1 MKRNFISL
9 LVALTAL
16 FMLFAFSACAPEEPN
31 VDEPV
36 KITGIS
42 LSEDGVLTWNAV
54 PGATT
59 YRLVVGMSSD
69 TTSET
74 TFDLRQFNLSDGTHT
89 VGVFA
94 SKDTSEMEIGFGELK
109 FTLQKGVYT
118 SDSAEI
124 PVEPDPGEVLDSPK
138 LVLERDA
145 LVWDSI
151 SGAVGYRLT
160 VDGQETEL
168 KADQT
173 SYTIEDIAVGSF
185 TASIVAL
192 AEDDRLNSEPYSA
205 TLTFEMFSAGN
216 GTAET
221 PYIITT
227 AEHFSSIQYFSSKNF
242 EISSNHQ
249 LNGAQ
254 ATQING
260 FSGNLDGNGAT
271 IRDLTVV
278 DSSDNGKQVAW
289 FKTVETGA
297 TIRNLDLQITEVASN
312 VLAEYNYGTMS
323 ELSVQIDGV
332 KANGYSL
339 LVASNY
345 GTVSDCEVSGSAT
358 QMVYA
363 IVGNQEKTLE
373 NNEKIEGVIRNV
385 TASLNIRV
393 EADSMSVYGYSG
405 MLCRDNYGSI
415 ENSRVSGEVEITC
428 SDEGNNSGTGPV
440 FIGGF
445 VGDNRGSIAY
455 SESNVQMTLNYG
467 QLKFYKLAIGEFAG
481 RNGTGGEI
489 TESRSAGSIEVSLLR
504 KYNQLELGGFVGAN
518 EGILASCSA
527 EGSVSLQMENPS
539 NPIGWMISNASVG
552 GLVGSNT
559 NIGAA
564 ETSGSI
570 SDSFVRNALSLENF
584 GNEDEKSG
592 DVFGK
597 AVNDATCENCYA
609 VSYDNIELSD
619 KWLIFVNSA
628 PVLKAFAEDIPV
640 ITQKVTPVLDKGVVS
655 WEAQSQAE
663 YYLVRLDDGEPFRVE
678 TCSVDL
684 KNQKWSEGGQHTL
697 YIMVCND
704 EYAKGEW
711 AELEFSVYSFSVWS
725 NGTEKT
731 LFYQV
736 QGAEISLSDYLYPL
750 EGHTP
755 TGFTDEQNN
764 HYNSDAVVALSGDL
778 KLTVQYEINPYTIQY
793 FTMKPDGSWVQIESR
808 TLDFGAAIT
817 YPTATVDGWDPAGY
831 TFAGW
836 YLDDSLVTEN
846 PYTTVPANDLSL
858 YAKFTRNT
866 FDLVV
871 NLNNNE
877 EAYSISVPYDTL
889 VTEEYIGHKLGE
901 VTYFG
906 YTFVGWYS
914 DEVLNTPFEEFRMGT
929 QSVQIYAKWSIN
941 TYTITVDAQEGSY
954 EGEIPETFTVEEG
967 VLYLPAAEKYGYTF
981 QGWSINGSGNGV
993 YMFDRSM
1000 YAEDITLT
1008 ALYTPNIYRIEY
1020 NYGDGTVS
1028 CEKSYTVT
1036 LHSDGTFKLNP
1047 SLSWDI
1053 TVDKDHPLTVPI
1065 YYGELKGVYYTWH
1078 TDKNCESDPY
1088 DFSAPVTE
1096 DLHLY
1101 CKRHTS
1107 SYSQAMPYGS
1117 TLAYYATAETFTATE
1132 YFVVDGSNREYEVSS
1147 KLSFRTGAQV
1157 PYLLKSVKTTVWA
1170 YGKTGSSIVFSG
1182 EGVYTDSNGRAQY
1195 LAEVNKIFEVGTVL
1209 RVETTFTVQK
1219 RSGNGITDF
1228 NIFMSDR
1235 NRQVR
1240 LEISGENGITQGKAE
1255 WRYDNIVFGEVFSQL
1270 PVSERF
1276 GYEFIGWFYDGK
1288 LYTADSVMDIASDL
1302 TLTAQFKLVYK
1313 DVKYELNG
1321 GTNHSGNPAQYSI
1334 EDGNITLS
1342 PAEKE
1347 GYRFMGWYLDEGFNQ
1362 SISSFDYETYQDG
1375 ITLYARFEKLYTVS
1389 YVLPEYAG
1397 TMEPDTRI
1405 ASEYFTPK
1413 SIEDIVGGDAEY
1425 RFAGW
1430 YADADYTERVTNIS
1444 DRAEDVVLY
1453 AKFVPLYH
1461 VTAHLD
1467 GGSLT
1472 VTIPKFTAE
1481 DEIDLSSITAE
1492 KANHLFLGWYLDA
1505 DFQEMIESIPV
1516 GTEQNI
1522 EIYAK
1527 YIRST
1532 DGLVFKLN
1540 GDGTGYMVSAG
1551 SSGLGE
1557 TDVVIPEEYKGLPVL
1572 SIGSFAN
1579 QSAITSVTIP
1589 ESVAEISAE
1598 AFKNCTGLQTF
1609 EVPAWI
1615 ESIGEGAFSGCS
1627 NLQELTIPFV
1637 GQTAQD
1643 VLPFGAVFGTD
1654 AYSGGIKTVQNY
1666 KIENTS
1672 REYTVYIPQTLKKVT
1687 VRGGAITNRAFINC
1701 GNIETI
1707 VCDET
1712 VTSVGDE
1719 AFSNAISL
1727 KTADIDGVTSIGE
1740 KAFFGCTSL
1749 TEFIAPEA
1757 LVSLGVSVFEG
1768 CTKLQNVDLGSV
1780 QVLGERA
1787 FAGCT
1792 SLNSVTVPA
1801 TVSELPAEVFPVLD
1815 EITFEGGLE
1824 IQQAAF
1830 EDASTLTVRVA
1841 TLNIWCA
1848 MNFAETAANPLSE
1861 GAELLIGGQALPQ
1874 QLIIPDTITEI
1885 GSYVFCGLDFTEI
1898 TVPASVSKI
1907 GDGAFANNSV
1917 LISAHI
1923 EASDIGFG
1931 IFEGCSAMQELTLNS
1946 DKVGYVFGAADME
1959 NEYEK
1964 VPRSLV
1970 SFTMLSGT
1978 KISDYAFYATEI
1990 EEFNL
1995 PDTIETIGAYAF
2007 FETPVLN
2014 WSFPENVKSIGT
2026 GALGGVSPFP
2036 KTVDLRHMT
2045 NIGKG
2050 VVLRANV
2057 ETLIVPF
2064 IGQTLT
2070 NAQNN
2075 VRHLG
2080 FFFASGTDDGRN
2092 DVPTVLKT
2100 VTVLGGGEIGSDTFA
2115 GCSHIENLILQ
2126 NVLVEP
2132 GALSGL
2138 SQLRKLEVP
2147 HAGDHVTT
2155 TNGSGGVT
2163 YERYDPFGILFGTN
2177 SFANSVS
2184 ITQKTRIYQYSTW
2197 HESDATYYV
2206 PAYLEE
2212 ITIGKQ
2218 LFPYSFY
2225 NYTSSGMLYSI
2236 HLILGDGVTDIP
2248 ENAFAGCTKLKTVT
2262 IGENVSAVEQ
2272 FAFSGCSSLSE
2283 IQYAGTMEQ
2292 LFGITFGES
2301 WNPGGEY
2308 NAQNYTLT
2316 VDGEEVE
2323 SRLEVPDSVT
2333 ELHLDAFIGV
2343 KTITEL
2349 VLPVGIT
2356 KVWSGLNA
2364 ENVDVYY
2371 AGSEAQWLN
2380 IEFAAPIAKSFA
2392 LYCQGD
2398 LVEAIDVP
2406 SELTVI
2412 SDYAF
2417 SGCNSLKSISF
2428 SERSQLQIIGKSAF
2442 ENCINL
2448 STALIPIG
2456 VGQLTEIGNNAFKS
2470 CSALTGFQ
2478 IPASVSVLGDSAF
2491 EGCTALKTVDF
2502 GTGSLLTVI
2511 PNRAFNLCSSLTAI
2525 RIPFGVTRIGEN
2537 AFYGATALKE
2547 VTFEGTEGANALTTI
2562 DKYAFTNCS
2571 KLASFIVSKNMQT
2584 FGTQAFKG
2592 CTSLVSVYNYSSLPL
2607 VQGSSAY
2614 GYVAFYA
2621 TEVIAKTVGE

>member
-74 TFDLRQFNLSDGTHT
+74 TFELRQFNLSDGTHT

-118 SDSAEI
+118 SDAAEI
-124 PVEPDPGEVLDSPK
+124 PVEPDLGEVLDSPK

-227 AEHFSSIQYFSSKNF
+227 AEHFSNIQYFSSKNF

-254 ATQING
+254 ATQIG
-260 FSGNLDGNGAT
+260 SFSGVLDGNGAI
-271 IRDLTVV
+271 IRDFTVI
-278 DSSDNGKQVAW
+278 DSSEDGKQVAW
-289 FKTVETGA
+289 FDTLETGA
-297 TIRNLDLQITEVASN
+297 AIRNLNLQITEVASD
-312 VLAEYNYGTMS
+312 VFAKSNYGTMAG
-323 ELSVQIDGV
+323 LSVQIDGV
-332 KANGYSL
+332 KASGYSL
-339 LVASNY
+339 LTASNY

-363 IVGNQEKTLE
+363 IAGNQEKTLE

-415 ENSRVSGEVEITC
+415 ENSRVSGTMEITC
-428 SDEGNNSGTGPV
+428 EDAGPSSNPLPV
-440 FIGGF
+440 YIGGF
-445 VGDNRGSIAY
+445 VGDNRGSILRC
-455 SESNVQMTLNYG
+455 ESNVQVILNFG
-467 QLKFYKLAIGEFAG
+467 QMMQYALAAGEFAG
-481 RNGTGGEI
+481 RNGSGGEI

-564 ETSGSI
+564 GTSGSI

-592 DVFGK
+592 DIFGK
-597 AVNDATCENCYA
+597 AVNDAMCENCYA

-628 PVLKAFAEDIPV
+628 PILKVFAEDTPV
-640 ITQKVTPVLDKGVVS
+640 ITDKVAPVLDKGVVS
-655 WEAQSQAE
+655 WEAQPQAE
-663 YYLVRLDDGEPFRVE
+663 YYLVRIDDGEPFRVE

-684 KNQKWSEGGQHTL
+684 KNRSWSASGQHTL

-704 EYAKGEW
+704 DYAKGEW
-711 AELEFSVYSFSVWS
+711 AELEFNVYSFSVWS
-725 NGTEKT
+725 NDTEKT
-731 LFYQV
+731 CLYQV
-736 QGAEISLSDYLYPL
+736 EGAEIPLSDYLYSM

-764 HYNSDAVVALSGDL
+764 SYETDAVYVLNGDV

-817 YPTATVDGWDPAGY
+817 YPAATVDGWDPAGY

-846 PYTTVPANDLSL
+846 SYTTVPAKDLEL
-858 YAKFTRNT
+858 YAKFTRNE
-866 FDLVV
+866 FELVV
-871 NLNNNE
+871 NTNNE
-877 EAYSISVPYDTL
+877 ENEAHISVPYDTL
-889 VTEEYIGHKLGE
+889 VTGEYIDQKLGE

-906 YTFVGWYS
+906 YTFKGWYS
-914 DEVLNTPFEEFRMGT
+914 DEKLNTPFKEFRMGT
-929 QSVQIYAKWSIN
+929 QPVQIYAKWEIN
-941 TYTITVDAQEGSY
+941 SYTITVDEQGGSY
-954 EGEIPETFTVEEG
+954 EGEIPETFTVEED
-967 VLYLPAAEKYGYTF
+967 VLYLPTAEKYGYTF
-981 QGWSINGSGNGV
+981 QGWSINGSDYGV
-993 YMFDRSM
+993 NMFDRSM
-1000 YAEDITLT
+1000 YAEEITLT
-1008 ALYTPNIYRIEY
+1008 ALFTPNTYRIEY

-1028 CEKSYTVT
+1028 GEKSYTVS
-1036 LHSDGTFKLNP
+1036 LYPNGTDFQLNP
-1047 SLSWDI
+1047 NLSWNI
-1053 TVDKDHPLTVPI
+1053 KVDKDHPLTVPS
-1065 YYGELKGVYYTWH
+1065 YYGAIEGVYYTWH

-1096 DLHLY
+1096 NLHLY

-1107 SYSQAMPYGS
+1107 SYSQAMPDGS
-1117 TLAYYATAETFTATE
+1117 TFAYYATAGTFTATE

-1147 KLSFRTGAQV
+1147 KLSFRTGSQV
-1157 PYLLKSVKTTVWA
+1157 PYLLKSVETTVWA

-1209 RVETTFTVQK
+1209 MVETTFTVQK

-1228 NIFMSDR
+1228 NIFMSDI
-1235 NRQVR
+1235 NHQVR
-1240 LEISGENGITQGKAE
+1240 LEIGGENGVTQGKAE
-1255 WRYDNIVFGEVFSQL
+1255 WRYDNIVFGETFGQL

-1276 GYEFIGWFYDGK
+1276 GYEFVGWFYDGK
-1288 LYTADSVMDIASDL
+1288 LYTADSVLDIASDL
-1302 TLTAQFKLVYK
+1302 TLVAQFEPIYK

-1321 GTNHSGNPAQYSI
+1321 GTNHSDNPAQYSI
-1334 EDGNITLS
+1334 EDGSILLS
-1342 PAEKE
+1342 SAEKE
-1347 GYRFMGWYLDEGFNQ
+1347 GYRFMGWYLDAEYKQ
-1362 SISSFDYETYQDG
+1362 SISSFDYETYQNG
-1375 ITLYARFEKLYTVS
+1375 IMLYARFEKLYTVS

-1397 TMEPDTRI
+1397 TMDSDTRI

-1413 SIEDIVGGDAEY
+1413 PLGDIANGDAEY

-1430 YADADYTERVTNIS
+1430 YADASYTEQVTSIS

-1467 GGSLT
+1467 GGSLM

-1505 DFQEMIESIPV
+1505 DFQEAIQSIPA

-1527 YIRST
+1527 YVRCT
-1532 DGLVFKLN
+1532 DGLEFTLN
-1540 GDGTGYMVSAG
+1540 NDGTGYIVSA
-1551 SSGLGE
+1551 SSAGLGE
-1557 TDVVIPEEYKGLPVL
+1557 TDIVIPEEYRGLPVQT
-1572 SIGSFAN
+1572 IGSFAN
-1579 QSAITSVTIP
+1579 QSAMTSVSIP
-1589 ESVAEISAE
+1589 KNAREILTG
-1598 AFKNCTGLQTF
+1598 AFKNCTGLQSF

-1615 ESIGEGAFSGCS
+1615 VSIGEGAFSGCK
-1627 NLQELTIPFV
+1627 NLQMLTIPFI
-1637 GQTAQD
+1637 GQTKQD
-1643 VLPFGAVFGTD
+1643 VLPFGVIFGKD
-1654 AYSGGIKTVQNY
+1654 AYSGATRTEQPY
-1666 KIENTS
+1666 KIDNS
-1672 REYTVYIPQTLKKVT
+1672 IYNMVFYIPDALKSVT
-1687 VRGGAITNRAFINC
+1687 VNGGTLTDGAFRNC
-1701 GNIETI
+1701 VNIETI
-1707 VCDET
+1707 ACGGT
-1712 VTSVGDE
+1712 VTSVGEE
-1719 AFSNAISL
+1719 AFLNAISL
-1727 KTADIDGVTSIGE
+1727 KTVDMDGVISIGE

-1757 LVSLGVSVFEG
+1757 LVSLGVSVFED

-1792 SLNSVTVPA
+1792 SLKSVTVPA

-1815 EITFEGGLE
+1815 EITFESGLE

-1848 MNFAETAANPLSE
+1848 MNFAEMAANPLSE

-1898 TVPASVSKI
+1898 TVPASVNKI
-1907 GDGAFANNSV
+1907 GDGAFANNSA
-1917 LISAHI
+1917 LILARI
-1923 EASDIGFG
+1923 EASDIGVG
-1931 IFEGCSAMQELTLNS
+1931 IFEGCSAMQEMSMPGS
-1946 DKVGYVFGAADME
+1946 DLGSYFGASNMQS
-1959 NEYEK
+1959 EYSK
-1964 VPRSLV
+1964 VPKSLA
-1970 SFTMLSGT
+1970 SFTLLSGT
-1978 KISDYAFYATEI
+1978 KIADYAFYNTKITELV
-1990 EEFNL
+1990 L
-1995 PDTIETIGAYAF
+1995 PDTITSIGSYAF
-2007 FETPVLN
+2007 YGMKIEK
-2014 WSFPENVKSIGT
+2014 WSFSENVKTIGV
-2026 GALGGVSPFP
+2026 GALGGCSYLEE
-2036 KTVDLRHMT
+2036 VDLRYMT

-2050 VVLRANV
+2050 VLMYSNV
-2057 ETLIVPF
+2057 KTLIVPF
-2064 IGQTLT
+2064 IGK
-2070 NAQNN
+2070 NMSDAQRGTQN
-2075 VRHLG
+2075 LG
-2080 FFFASGTDDGRN
+2080 FFFAKGTDDGRN
-2092 DVPTVLKT
+2092 DIPTNLET
-2100 VTVLGGGEIGSDTFA
+2100 VEVLGGGEIGSDTFA
-2115 GCSHIENLILQ
+2115 GCANIENLILQ

-2132 GALSGL
+2132 GALFGL
-2138 SQLRKLEVP
+2138 SNLKTLEVP
-2147 HAGDHVTT
+2147 HAGDHVTM

-2163 YERYDPFGILFGTN
+2163 YERYDPFGVLFGTT

-2184 ITQKTRIYQYSTW
+2184 ITQKTKTYQNGSWY
-2197 HESDATYYV
+2197 EGNVTYYV
-2206 PAYLEE
+2206 PGLLKQV
-2212 ITIGKQ
+2212 TIGEK
-2218 LFPYSFY
+2218 LYPYSFHNY
-2225 NYTSSGMLYSI
+2225 NNGYYSI
-2236 HLILGDGVTDIP
+2236 DFIIGDGVVEIP
-2248 ENAFAGCTKLKTVT
+2248 EYAFANCTKMKIVT
-2262 IGENVSAVEQ
+2262 IGENVSAIEQ
-2272 FAFSGCSSLSE
+2272 YAFSGCSNITE
-2283 IQYAGTMEQ
+2283 IRFAGTMEQ
-2292 LFGITFGES
+2292 LFGIEFGES
-2301 WNPGGEY
+2301 WNPGGVY
-2308 NAQNYTLT
+2308 NAKEYTLT
-2316 VDGEEVE
+2316 VNDTVVG

-2380 IEFAAPIAKSFA
+2380 IEFVAPIAKSFA
-2392 LYCQGD
+2392 LYCQGS
-2398 LVEAIDVP
+2398 LVEAIDIP
-2406 SELTVI
+2406 NDLTAI

-2417 SGCNSLKSISF
+2417 SGCTSLKSISF
-2428 SERSQLQIIGKSAF
+2428 SERSQLQTIGTSAF

-2456 VGQLTEIGNNAFKS
+2456 VGQLTEIGDNAFKS
-2470 CSALTGFQ
+2470 CSSLTGFQ
-2478 IPASVSVLGDSAF
+2478 IPASVSILGVSAF
-2491 EGCTALKTVDF
+2491 EGCTALKTVEF
-2502 GTGSLLTVI
+2502 GTGSLLTAI
-2511 PNRAFNLCSSLTAI
+2511 PNRAFNLCSSLTEI
-2525 RIPFGVTRIGEN
+2525 CIPFGVTRIGEN
-2537 AFYGATALKE
+2537 AFYGATSLQE

-2614 GYVAFYA
+2614 GCVAFYA

>member
-74 TFDLRQFNLSDGTHT
+74 TFELRQFNLSDGTHT

-118 SDSAEI
+118 SDAAEI
-124 PVEPDPGEVLDSPK
+124 PVEPDLGEVLDSPK

-227 AEHFSSIQYFSSKNF
+227 AEHFSNIQYFSSKNF

-254 ATQING
+254 ATQIG
-260 FSGNLDGNGAT
+260 SFSGVLDGNGAI
-271 IRDLTVV
+271 IRDFTVI
-278 DSSDNGKQVAW
+278 DSSEDGKQVAW
-289 FKTVETGA
+289 FDTLETGA
-297 TIRNLDLQITEVASN
+297 AIRNLNLQITEVASD
-312 VLAEYNYGTMS
+312 VFAKSNYGTMAG
-323 ELSVQIDGV
+323 LSVQIDGV
-332 KANGYSL
+332 KASGYSL
-339 LVASNY
+339 LTASNY

-363 IVGNQEKTLE
+363 IAGNQEKTLE

-415 ENSRVSGEVEITC
+415 ENSRVSGTMEITC
-428 SDEGNNSGTGPV
+428 EDAGPSSNPLPV
-440 FIGGF
+440 YIGGF
-445 VGDNRGSIAY
+445 VGDNRGSILRC
-455 SESNVQMTLNYG
+455 ESNVQVILNFG
-467 QLKFYKLAIGEFAG
+467 QMMQYALAAGEFAG
-481 RNGTGGEI
+481 RNGSGGEI

-564 ETSGSI
+564 GTSGSI

-592 DVFGK
+592 DIFGK
-597 AVNDATCENCYA
+597 AVNDAMCENCYA

-628 PVLKAFAEDIPV
+628 PILKVFAEDTPV
-640 ITQKVTPVLDKGVVS
+640 ITDKVAPVLDKGVVS
-655 WEAQSQAE
+655 WEAQPQAE
-663 YYLVRLDDGEPFRVE
+663 YYLVRIDDGEPFRVE
-678 TCSVDL
+678 TCSMDL
-684 KNQKWSEGGQHTL
+684 KNRSWSASGQHTL

-704 EYAKGEW
+704 DYAKGEW
-711 AELEFSVYSFSVWS
+711 AELEFNVYSFSVWS
-725 NGTEKT
+725 NDTEKT
-731 LFYQV
+731 CLYQV
-736 QGAEISLSDYLYPL
+736 EGAEIPLSDYLYSM

-764 HYNSDAVVALSGDL
+764 SYETDAVYVLNGDV

-817 YPTATVDGWDPAGY
+817 YPAATVDGWDPAGY

-846 PYTTVPANDLSL
+846 SYTTVPAKDLEL
-858 YAKFTRNT
+858 YAKFTRNE
-866 FDLVV
+866 FELVV
-871 NLNNNE
+871 NTNNE
-877 EAYSISVPYDTL
+877 ENEAHISVPYDTL
-889 VTEEYIGHKLGE
+889 VTGEYIDQKLGE

-906 YTFVGWYS
+906 YTFKGWYS
-914 DEVLNTPFEEFRMGT
+914 DEKLNTPFKEFRMGT
-929 QSVQIYAKWSIN
+929 QPVQIYAKWEIN
-941 TYTITVDAQEGSY
+941 SYTITVDAQDGTY
-954 EGEIPETFTVEEG
+954 DGEIPETFTVEEA
-967 VLYLPAAEKYGYTF
+967 VLNLPAAKKYGYTF
-981 QGWSINGSGNGV
+981 TGWSINGSGNGV

-1008 ALYTPNIYRIEY
+1008 ALYTPNQHEAIFDFDGGTQEYRITFDSNGRNIRFNDVFVSASQTAVPLPKENSVNYIYNGWYYDAECTRPFKEGDVITADTTLYLDAYEVPADIRNAYNRVSATQSLSALRNLVTDAFSGVSYSKTWKWLAVSEDTEY
-1020 NYGDGTVS
+1020 GINVSTWWRRTNTSPTLTVKLYIIDSGEKVLQRTFSKTTSNVSSASGVIGKQARVSDTITLKKGSIYLLEISAGGSSSYPLQDGTVS
-1028 CEKSYTVT
+1028 IGSKALAVGDINISLIEERKGITFDDVLGALPTPQKFGYTF
-1036 LHSDGTFKLNP
+1036 GG
-1047 SLSWDI
+1047 WM
-1053 TVDKDHPLTVPI
+1053 
-1065 YYGELKGVYYTWH
+1065 YQGEV
-1078 TDKNCESDPY
+1078 
-1088 DFSAPVTE
+1088 VTE
-1096 DLHLY
+1096 
-1101 CKRHTS
+1101 
-1107 SYSQAMPYGS
+1107 
-1117 TLAYYATAETFTATE
+1117 ETI
-1132 YFVVDGSNREYEVSS
+1132 VKVD
-1147 KLSFRTGAQV
+1147 
-1157 PYLLKSVKTTVWA
+1157 
-1170 YGKTGSSIVFSG
+1170 
-1182 EGVYTDSNGRAQY
+1182 
-1195 LAEVNKIFEVGTVL
+1195 
-1209 RVETTFTVQK
+1209 
-1219 RSGNGITDF
+1219 
-1228 NIFMSDR
+1228 
-1235 NRQVR
+1235 
-1240 LEISGENGITQGKAE
+1240 
-1255 WRYDNIVFGEVFSQL
+1255 
-1270 PVSERF
+1270 
-1276 GYEFIGWFYDGK
+1276 
-1288 LYTADSVMDIASDL
+1288 ADMA
-1302 TLTAQFKLVYK
+1302 LTAKWIPIPA
-1313 DVKYELNG
+1313 DVTYELDG
-1321 GTNHSGNPAQYSI
+1321 GDNHADNPAQYSI
-1334 EDGNITLS
+1334 EDGTVRLL

-1347 GYRFMGWYLDEGFNQ
+1347 GYRFEGWYLDAGFMV
-1362 SISSFDYETYQDG
+1362 SISSFDYESYQDG
-1375 ITLYARFEKLYTVS
+1375 ITLYARFNKLYTVS

-1397 TMEPDTRI
+1397 TMEPDTRT

-1413 SIEDIVGGDAEY
+1413 PLLDVVDGDAEY

-1430 YADADYTERVTNIS
+1430 YADANYTEEITSIS
-1444 DRAEDVVLY
+1444 DRAEDIVLY
-1453 AKFVPLYH
+1453 AKFLPLYR

-1467 GGSLT
+1467 GGILT
-1472 VTIPKFTAE
+1472 VEIPEYTAE

-1505 DFQEMIESIPV
+1505 DFQEMIESIPA

-1885 GSYVFCGLDFTEI
+1885 GSYVFCGLYFTEI

-2614 GYVAFYA
+2614 GCVAFYA

>member
-74 TFDLRQFNLSDGTHT
+74 TFELRQFNLSDGTHT

-118 SDSAEI
+118 SDAAEI
-124 PVEPDPGEVLDSPK
+124 PVEPDLGEVLDSPK

-227 AEHFSSIQYFSSKNF
+227 AEHFSNIQYFSSKNF

-254 ATQING
+254 AAQIG
-260 FSGNLDGNGAT
+260 SFSGVLDGNGAI
-271 IRDLTVV
+271 IRDFTVI
-278 DSSDNGKQVAW
+278 DSSEDGKQVAW
-289 FKTVETGA
+289 FDTLETGA
-297 TIRNLDLQITEVASN
+297 AIRNLNLQITEVASD
-312 VLAEYNYGTMS
+312 VFAKSNYGTMAG
-323 ELSVQIDGV
+323 LSVQIDGV
-332 KANGYSL
+332 KASGYSL
-339 LVASNY
+339 LTASNY

-363 IVGNQEKTLE
+363 IAGNQEKTLE

-489 TESRSAGSIEVSLLR
+489 TESRSAGSIKVSLLR

-564 ETSGSI
+564 GTSGSI

-764 HYNSDAVVALSGDL
+764 HYNSDAAVALSGDL

-1008 ALYTPNIYRIEY
+1008 ALYTPNTYRIEY

-1444 DRAEDVVLY
+1444 DRAEDIVLY
-1453 AKFVPLYH
+1453 AKFLPLYR

-1467 GGSLT
+1467 GGILT
-1472 VTIPKFTAE
+1472 VEIPEYTAE

-1532 DGLVFKLN
+1532 DGLEFTLN
-1540 GDGTGYMVSAG
+1540 EDGTGYIVSAG

-1579 QSAITSVTIP
+1579 QSSMTSMSIP
-1589 ESVAEISAE
+1589 ESVREILAE

-1615 ESIGEGAFSGCS
+1615 ESIGEGAFSGCM
-1627 NLQELTIPFV
+1627 NLQTLTIPFI
-1637 GQTAQD
+1637 GQTEQD
-1643 VLPFGAVFGTD
+1643 VLPFGSIFGSEP
-1654 AYSGGIKTVQNY
+1654 YSGATRTEQSY
-1666 KIENTS
+1666 KIANTI
-1672 REYTVYIPQTLKKVT
+1672 TQIIVYIPDALRSVT
-1687 VRGGAITNRAFINC
+1687 VSGGTLTDGAFRNC
-1701 GNIETI
+1701 VNIETI
-1707 VCDET
+1707 ACGGT
-1712 VTSVGDE
+1712 VTSVGEE

-1727 KTADIDGVTSIGE
+1727 KTVDIDGVTSIGE

-1792 SLNSVTVPA
+1792 SLKSVTVPA

-1848 MNFAETAANPLSE
+1848 MNFAEMAANPLSE

-1907 GDGAFANNSV
+1907 GDGAFANNSA
-1917 LISAHI
+1917 LISARI

-1931 IFEGCSAMQELTLNS
+1931 IFEGCDAMQEMTMTGS
-1946 DKVGYVFGAADME
+1946 DLGSYFGASNMQS
-1959 NEYEK
+1959 EYGK
-1964 VPRSLV
+1964 VPKSLV
-1970 SFTMLSGT
+1970 SFTLLSGT
-1978 KISDYAFYATEI
+1978 EIADYAFYNTKI
-1990 EEFNL
+1990 TKLVL
-1995 PDTIETIGAYAF
+1995 PDTITSIGSYAFYGMKIEKWAFSEKVKTIG
-2007 FETPVLN
+2007 V
-2014 WSFPENVKSIGT
+2014 
-2026 GALGGVSPFP
+2026 GALGGSYLEE
-2036 KTVDLRHMT
+2036 VDLRYMT

-2050 VVLRANV
+2050 VLMYSNV
-2057 ETLIVPF
+2057 KTLIVPF
-2064 IGQTLT
+2064 IGK
-2070 NAQNN
+2070 NMSDAQRATQN
-2075 VRHLG
+2075 LG
-2080 FFFASGTDDGRN
+2080 FFFAKGTDDGRN
-2092 DVPTVLKT
+2092 DIPTNLET
-2100 VTVLGGGEIGSDTFA
+2100 VEVLGGGNISSVTFIGCTR
-2115 GCSHIENLILQ
+2115 IKNLGLK
-2126 NVLVEP
+2126 NVSVLT

-2138 SQLRKLEVP
+2138 SYLETLEVP
-2147 HAGDHVTT
+2147 AAGWYTYT
-2155 TNGSGGVT
+2155 QNSFGVIN
-2163 YERYDPFGILFGTN
+2163 YESYEPFGSLFGKT
-2177 SFANSVS
+2177 SFTNSVS
-2184 ITQKTRIYQYSTW
+2184 ITQKTRTYQN
-2197 HESDATYYV
+2197 ESWYDGNVTYYV
-2206 PAYLEE
+2206 PGYLKQV
-2212 ITIGKQ
+2212 TIGEK
-2218 LFPYSFY
+2218 LYPYSFHNY
-2225 NYTSSGMLYSI
+2225 NNGYYSI
-2236 HLILGDGVTDIP
+2236 DFIIGDGVVEIP
-2248 ENAFAGCTKLKTVT
+2248 EYAFANCTKMKTVT
-2262 IGENVSAVEQ
+2262 IGENVSAIEQ
-2272 FAFSGCSSLSE
+2272 YAFSGCSNITE
-2283 IQYAGTMEQ
+2283 IRFAGTMEQ
-2292 LFGITFGES
+2292 LFGIEFGES
-2301 WNPGGEY
+2301 WNPGGVY
-2308 NAQNYTLT
+2308 NAKEYTLT
-2316 VDGEEVE
+2316 VNDTVVG

-2371 AGSEAQWLN
+2371 AGSEAQWLA
-2380 IEFAAPIAKSFA
+2380 IEFVVPLAKSFT
-2392 LYCQGD
+2392 LYCQGT
-2398 LVEAIDVP
+2398 LVESIDVP
-2406 SELTVI
+2406 YELTTI

-2417 SGCNSLKSISF
+2417 SGCISLKSISF
-2428 SERSQLQIIGKSAF
+2428 SELSQLQAIGTSAF

-2448 STALIPIG
+2448 STATIPIG
-2456 VGQLTEIGNNAFKS
+2456 IEQLTEIGNNAFKG
-2470 CSALTGFQ
+2470 CSSLTSFQ
-2478 IPASVSVLGDSAF
+2478 IPASVSVLGVSAF
-2491 EGCTALKTVDF
+2491 EGCTALETVEFD
-2502 GTGSLLTVI
+2502 TGSLLTVI
-2511 PNRAFNLCSSLTAI
+2511 PNRAFNLCSNLTEI
-2525 RIPFGVTRIGEN
+2525 CIPFGVTRIGEN